1 MIRIVSYTLIC
12 LMLILGSCGKEVC
25 DDTCYWAMDG
35 ECDDGGD
42 DSLNDFCEIGTDCAD
57 CGTRTVK

>member
-1 MIRIVSYTLIC
+1 
-12 LMLILGSCGKEVC
+12 MLILGSCGKEVC